1 MEEAT
6 KKCRKCGRELPVSL
20 FNKCSSA
27 KDGLQS
33 RCRECHSVDMKEY
46 FIKRGSKEST
56 SAKVYSNPELAKF
69 QPRELIKEL
78 QARGY
83 TGELRFV
90 QKIQL

>member
-6 KKCRKCGRELPVSL
+6 KKCSKCGRELPISS
-20 FNKCSSA
+20 FNKCKTS

-46 FIKRGSKEST
+46 FIKRASKESSMT
-56 SAKVYSNPELAKF
+56 KVYSNPGLSKF

-83 TGELRFV
+83 SGELRFV